1 MDLLIQKNV
10 IRKEF
15 VMRRLEKE
23 ELICINGGIAA
34 TTINYLS
41 KLITTVF
48 DIGRALGSAIRRIE
62 SDNVCSL

>member
-1 MDLLIQKNV
+1 
-10 IRKEF
+10 
-15 VMRRLEKE
+15 MRRLEKE

-62 SDNVCSL
+62 SDNICSL